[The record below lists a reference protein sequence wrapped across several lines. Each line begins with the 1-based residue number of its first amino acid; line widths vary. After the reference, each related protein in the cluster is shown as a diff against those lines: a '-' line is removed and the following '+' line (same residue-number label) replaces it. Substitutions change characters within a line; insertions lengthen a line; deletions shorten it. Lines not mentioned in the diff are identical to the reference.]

1 MLCSATSR
9 ATFGLPVLSCARSMH
24 PTPTGQSV
32 RLAAFPPHPASVDP
46 ASLAHVLHLRPSVS
60 SPQRPQMATGTQK
73 LSENGPGE
81 SRPSISN
88 IPPHT
93 MRKRHIR
100 AHRCR
105 SQSRSQVGHA
115 GRRQFHD
122 RPGMSQVD
130 FKIGSGRR
138 IFGAPVQQAH
148 HAAFSSEVRRT
159 SARSSAPLAMLLRF
173 FAALGDESMRSAG
186 RSRFPAL
193 CPAVPA
199 NAECLLIYL
208 TGQNQRAIRAGSSS
222 SEQSGAQATSAL
234 SADAGAAVRSADDA
248 RLALGASTSAVSL

>member
-9 ATFGLPVLSCARSMH
+9 ATFGLPVLTCARSMH

-93 MRKRHIR
+93 MRKRSIE

-130 FKIGSGRR
+130 YKLGAGRR
-138 IFGAPVQQAH
+138 SFGAPAHQAH
-148 HAAFSSEVRRT
+148 HAAFASEVRRT
-159 SARSSAPLAMLLRF
+159 SARSAAPLAIRLLF
-173 FAALGDESMRSAG
+173 FLPSAMRA
-186 RSRFPAL
+186 
-193 CPAVPA
+193 
-199 NAECLLIYL
+199 
-208 TGQNQRAIRAGSSS
+208 
-222 SEQSGAQATSAL
+222 
-234 SADAGAAVRSADDA
+234 
-248 RLALGASTSAVSL
+248 

>member
-93 MRKRHIR
+93 MRKRSSE

-105 SQSRSQVGHA
+105 SQSRSQFGHA

-122 RPGMSQVD
+122 RPGMSQGD
-130 FKIGSGRR
+130 FKIVAGRR
-138 IFGAPVQQAH
+138 LFGHPH
-148 HAAFSSEVRRT
+148 RRRHGAATLSEVRRL
-159 SARSSAPLAMLLRF
+159 SAVPSAPLSIL
-173 FAALGDESMRSAG
+173 
-186 RSRFPAL
+186 
-193 CPAVPA
+193 
-199 NAECLLIYL
+199 LLIRRSL
-208 TGQNQRAIRAGSSS
+208 RIELIR
-222 SEQSGAQATSAL
+222 QPI
-234 SADAGAAVRSADDA
+234 
-248 RLALGASTSAVSL
+248 SLPSLMLCCPS

>member
-1 MLCSATSR
+1 MAVHAVLCDSR

-93 MRKRHIR
+93 MRKRSIE

-122 RPGMSQVD
+122 RPGMSQGD
-130 FKIGSGRR
+130 FKIVAGRR
-138 IFGAPVQQAH
+138 LFGHPH
-148 HAAFSSEVRRT
+148 RRRHGAAALSEVRCL
-159 SARSSAPLAMLLRF
+159 SAVPSAPLSILLPQIK
-173 FAALGDESMRSAG
+173 L
-186 RSRFPAL
+186 
-193 CPAVPA
+193 
-199 NAECLLIYL
+199 
-208 TGQNQRAIRAGSSS
+208 
-222 SEQSGAQATSAL
+222 
-234 SADAGAAVRSADDA
+234 
-248 RLALGASTSAVSL
+248 RLAAAA